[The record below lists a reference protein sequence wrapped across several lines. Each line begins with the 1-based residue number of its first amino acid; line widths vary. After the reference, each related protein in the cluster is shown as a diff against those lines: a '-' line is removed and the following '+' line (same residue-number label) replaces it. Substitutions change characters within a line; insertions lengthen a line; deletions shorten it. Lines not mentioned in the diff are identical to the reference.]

1 MPALSGAPG
10 SAGGAVAGAAVGV
23 GATGVRS
30 TGVADILEGVWWDYG
45 GCGGGEEIYR
55 EGRLEVTRR

>member
-10 SAGGAVAGAAVGV
+10 SAGGAVAGAAVGA

-45 GCGGGEEIYR
+45 GCGGEEIYR